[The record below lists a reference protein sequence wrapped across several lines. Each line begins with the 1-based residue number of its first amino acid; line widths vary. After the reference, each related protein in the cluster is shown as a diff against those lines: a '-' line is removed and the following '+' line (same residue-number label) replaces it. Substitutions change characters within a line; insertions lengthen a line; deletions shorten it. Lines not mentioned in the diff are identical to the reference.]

1 MEMRLYYH
9 YLKSLRQDLLL
20 KFNYQNCYD
29 VTQLQ
34 RIHVTSLDAAE
45 LLSGLRTSTLRG
57 WRAYNFLEKIVTIL
71 PKQPVKITENCIYIT
86 MSHERDA
93 SYYAGTFTCVIV
105 TSAKSQQETQVFW
118 SGIQTKMNRHKI

>member
-9 YLKSLRQDLLL
+9 YLKNLRQDLLL
-20 KFNYQNCYD
+20 KFNYQNCYN

-45 LLSGLRTSTLRG
+45 FLSGLRTSTLRG
-57 WRAYNFLEKIVTIL
+57 WRAYNFLEKIVTII

-86 MSHERDA
+86 LDV
-93 SYYAGTFTCVIV
+93 SYFAGTFTCVIV

-118 SGIQTKMNRHKI
+118 SGIQTKMNRHKL